1 MRKLFLI
8 LWTVTVFA
16 TQSFS
21 QSTNG
26 PNIQIKP
33 DTLFF
38 EFPSN
43 VDSLW
48 VTNHGNSD
56 LQIDSLTTHETFFW
70 NISVILK
77 DTTFYWEVINQKPK
91 PKQSLNLA
99 PKDTAL
105 LIFQAPDV
113 CPVCKFTGV
122 APFTDTLFVFSND
135 SLRSPVRIF
144 ASGEGFSILDFV
156 EDINSSNQD
165 NFELFQNYPN
175 PFNPETVIKYKVPQ
189 SSQVELTVYNLI
201 GQKIRTLINETQT
214 AGIHQVRW
222 DGTDDLGKRVPS
234 GVYIYHVKTGS
245 FTNLRKMLL
254 LR

>member
-38 EFPSN
+38 EFPSS

-77 DTTFYWEVINQKPK
+77 DTNFLLGGYQSKTKTEAVLKSCAKRHGSINI
-91 PKQSLNLA
+91 S
-99 PKDTAL
+99 
-105 LIFQAPDV
+105 
-113 CPVCKFTGV
+113 
-122 APFTDTLFVFSND
+122 
-135 SLRSPVRIF
+135 
-144 ASGEGFSILDFV
+144 
-156 EDINSSNQD
+156 
-165 NFELFQNYPN
+165 
-175 PFNPETVIKYKVPQ
+175 VP
-189 SSQVELTVYNLI
+189 
-201 GQKIRTLINETQT
+201 
-214 AGIHQVRW
+214 
-222 DGTDDLGKRVPS
+222 
-234 GVYIYHVKTGS
+234 
-245 FTNLRKMLL
+245 
-254 LR
+254 